1 LEPLSEGCS
10 NEFDDLSAL
19 FFHSKSRIFRIF
31 AKGVA
36 MKLVFDLGMHST
48 IDLGIRSTIAM

>member
-1 LEPLSEGCS
+1 MKS
-10 NEFDDLSAL
+10 DDLAAW
-19 FFHSKSRIFRIF
+19 FFHFESRVFRMF

-36 MKLVFDLGMHST
+36 MTLVFDLGIRST